1 MTTDG
6 STLIEL
12 DARIAAVRANIAE
25 LTEQAT
31 GSSGAADEERTADRI
46 SDYQAQLNIL
56 LAERDVLAG

>member
-12 DARIAAVRANIAE
+12 DSRIALLRANIAE

-31 GSSGAADEERTADRI
+31 GSSGAADEERTAERI
-46 SDYQAQLNIL
+46 ANQQAQLNVL
-56 LAERDVLAG
+56 LAEHDVLAG

>member
-31 GSSGAADEERTADRI
+31 GSSGAADEERTAERI
-46 SDYQAQLNIL
+46 ANQQAQLNIL
-56 LAERDVLAG
+56 LAEREVLAG

>member
-12 DARIAAVRANIAE
+12 DARIALLRANIAE

-31 GSSGAADEERTADRI
+31 GSSGAADEERTAERI
-46 SDYQAQLNIL
+46 ANQQAQLNVLI
-56 LAERDVLAG
+56 AEREVLAG

>member
-12 DARIAAVRANIAE
+12 DSRIALIRANIAE

-46 SDYQAQLNIL
+46 SDFQAQLNIL

>member
-31 GSSGAADEERTADRI
+31 GSSGAADEERTAERI
-46 SDYQAQLNIL
+46 SNQQAQLNIL
-56 LAERDVLAG
+56 LAEREVLAG

>member
-12 DARIAAVRANIAE
+12 DARIALLRANIAE

-31 GSSGAADEERTADRI
+31 GSSGAADEERTAERI
-46 SDYQAQLNIL
+46 ANQQAQLNVLI
-56 LAERDVLAG
+56 AEREVLAS

>member
-1 MTTDG
+1 MTDG

-12 DARIAAVRANIAE
+12 DQRIALIRANIAE

>member
-12 DARIAAVRANIAE
+12 DARIAAARANIAE

-31 GSSGAADEERTADRI
+31 GSSGAADEERTAERI
-46 SDYQAQLNIL
+46 ANQQAQLNVL
-56 LAERDVLAG
+56 LAEREVLAG

>member
-12 DARIAAVRANIAE
+12 DSRIALIRANIAE

>member
-12 DARIAAVRANIAE
+12 DARIALIRANIAE

-46 SDYQAQLNIL
+46 SDFQAQLNIL

>member
-31 GSSGAADEERTADRI
+31 GSSGAADEERTAERI
-46 SDYQAQLNIL
+46 ANQQAQLNVLI
-56 LAERDVLAG
+56 AEREVLAS